1 MAVSK
6 LAKIGVLAAAV
17 GTNCAHASEAVL
29 TSAAQNIHVDNW
41 SESSPAESPI
51 KWSVKKTTLHGG
63 KQEGVDLIEVDNGK
77 LTFAVIPTRGMGL
90 LRAQM
95 GDIRLGWDSPV
106 KEVVNP
112 AYINLDPEAA
122 WVG

>member
-1 MAVSK
+1 
-6 LAKIGVLAAAV
+6 
-17 GTNCAHASEAVL
+17 
-29 TSAAQNIHVDNW
+29 
-41 SESSPAESPI
+41 
-51 KWSVKKTTLHGG
+51 
-63 KQEGVDLIEVDNGK
+63 
-77 LTFAVIPTRGMGL
+77 MGL

>member
-1 MAVSK
+1 LRISPDACFT
-6 LAKIGVLAAAV
+6 LAA
-17 GTNCAHASEAVL
+17 VL
-29 TSAAQNIHVDNW
+29 DSTSGF
-41 SESSPAESPI
+41 SS
-51 KWSVKKTTLHGG
+51 G